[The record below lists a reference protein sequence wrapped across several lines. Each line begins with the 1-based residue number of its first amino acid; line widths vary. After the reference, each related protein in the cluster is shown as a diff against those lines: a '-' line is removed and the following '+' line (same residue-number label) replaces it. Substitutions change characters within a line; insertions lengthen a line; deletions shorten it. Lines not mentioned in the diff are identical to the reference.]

1 MYNIDL
7 DLLKKLADIN
17 NALNKIE
24 VKGFENLGLLYSS
37 MITLQ
42 SVIQKITDTNKNE
55 PIIVDN
61 SKG

>member
-7 DLLKKLADIN
+7 DSLKKLADIN

>member
-7 DLLKKLADIN
+7 DSLKKLADIN

-55 PIIVDN
+55 PIIIDN

>member
-7 DLLKKLADIN
+7 DSLKKLEDIN

>member
-7 DLLKKLADIN
+7 DSLKKLADIN

-24 VKGFENLGLLYSS
+24 VKGFENLGLLYTS

-42 SVIQKITDTNKNE
+42 SVVQKITDSNKNE
-55 PIIVDN
+55 PIIIDN